1 MGRFTSD
8 YLDRPGVRDQLA
20 FADRR
25 GLGDPY
31 CSARK
36 PTPDDPVDH
45 IAGLDEFWLGQA
57 VEDRCA
63 FPARVDKAGRTK
75 HGKVLTRVREVAS
88 QFLGKVADRMLTLC
102 LLYTSDAADDL
113 TR

>member
-1 MGRFTSD
+1 M
-8 YLDRPGVRDQLA
+8 RDQLS

-57 VEDRCA
+57 VDDRSAC
-63 FPARVDKAGRTK
+63 PARVDKTGRTK
-75 HGKVLTRVREVAS
+75 HGKVLARVRKVAAKL
-88 QFLGKVADRMLTLC
+88 LGEVADRVLAL
-102 LLYTSDAADDL
+102 AQHVQ
-113 TR
+113 